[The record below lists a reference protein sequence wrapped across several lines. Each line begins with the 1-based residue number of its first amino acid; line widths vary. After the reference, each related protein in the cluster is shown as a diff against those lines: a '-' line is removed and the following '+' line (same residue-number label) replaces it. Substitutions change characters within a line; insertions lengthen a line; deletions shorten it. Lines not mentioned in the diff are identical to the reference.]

1 MPDGNW
7 TEDWSS
13 SFIERMQNRVQ
24 MSHFKYG
31 SVRKNYR
38 SGNINALE
46 TAARCIAK
54 YNSTGN
60 TEYLVDAANYLMFE
74 YMFPQVPGAYFKATD
89 SSESAGIVGI
99 SEVEMERL
107 KEEDDGK

>member
-31 SVRKNYR
+31 SVRANYCN
-38 SGNINALE
+38 GNINAL
-46 TAARCIAK
+46 ASMQRCVDK
-54 YNSTGN
+54 YREGGN
-60 TEYLVDAANYLMFE
+60 TEYLIDAANYLMFE
-74 YMFPQVPGAYFKATD
+74 YKYPQVPGAYFKATD

-107 KEEDDGK
+107 REEDDGK

>member
-38 SGNINALE
+38 DGNINAL
-46 TAARCIAK
+46 ASMQKCVDK
-54 YNSTGN
+54 YREGGN

-74 YMFPQVPGAYFKATD
+74 YKYPQVPGAYFKATD

-107 KEEDDGK
+107 REEDDGK